1 MLYTFMYILYIYIC
15 IYFLYIP
22 LYTYVYSIT
31 FHSSFVL
38 LFLSFF
44 LPFFLSLSLSPLS
57 NPRSNYSLFDLLCF
71 SLFFIVPI
79 FESNRFQVSPRDL
92 QLLVTKYLPT
102 NLPTDIGI
110 YSARYAQQNTDVRST
125 FIETFRKIKCSFV
138 LSRSSFLSNFTF

>member
-1 MLYTFMYILYIYIC
+1 MCTVSLFTHLLS
-15 IYFLYIP
+15 YFF
-22 LYTYVYSIT
+22 
-31 FHSSFVL
+31 FHFFS
-38 LFLSFF
+38 LSFS
-44 LPFFLSLSLSPLS
+44 LSLSLSPLS

>member
-1 MLYTFMYILYIYIC
+1 MLYTFMYILYIYMYILF
-15 IYFLYIP
+15 IYTTIYLCVQYHFSLIFC
-22 LYTYVYSIT
+22 LT
-31 FHSSFVL
+31 FSFI
-38 LFLSFF
+38 FFSLSF
-44 LPFFLSLSLSPLS
+44 SLSLSPLS

-138 LSRSSFLSNFTF
+138 LSRSSFLSNFTV